1 MKIFQ
6 IKSKKVFAGPCAMAY
21 IAEAGVDTDDGKTVY
36 VAIQEYDGVAMT
48 VAKDSV
54 YAFLAEDGEKPDNDW
69 IETYG
74 SLAEAKGSAYYPILL
89 RLRKVIRMLG

>member
-6 IKSKKVFAGPCAMAY
+6 IKAKKVFAGPCSMAY

-36 VAIQEYDGVAMT
+36 VAVQEYDGVAMT

-54 YAFLAEDGEKPDNDW
+54 YAFLAEDGAKPDNDW
-69 IETYG
+69 LETYG
-74 SLAEAKGSAYYPILL
+74 TLKEAKESAYAPVMMQ
-89 RLRKVIRMLG
+89 LRKVIKMLG